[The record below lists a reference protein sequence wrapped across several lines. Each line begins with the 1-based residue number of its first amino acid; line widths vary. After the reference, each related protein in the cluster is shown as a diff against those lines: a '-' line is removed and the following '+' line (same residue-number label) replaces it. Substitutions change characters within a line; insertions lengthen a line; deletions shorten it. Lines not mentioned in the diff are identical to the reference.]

1 MNTNKPTASIN
12 VSVNKSEGSPFW
24 MASFTGPDGK
34 QKRRSTKVPV
44 GGGIFCG
51 EKLSAKQAE
60 KRALLV
66 GAQLAEEEYKEH
78 HTHDNT
84 TVREHLNNYF
94 RRVVSR
100 LSPSSHSTNS
110 TAFRRLCVW
119 LGKRADE
126 PLRLFT
132 KGDAKLYLEMRRKLC
147 RATTVVREA
156 CCFKVAFED
165 AIDLDII
172 SKNPWRGIRIPADR
186 GKEKLQA
193 EPFTMEEIKFIID
206 NFPPEWSSA
215 VRCSFETFG
224 QRLGDIRRL
233 KWKQFDWE
241 KRVVRFV
248 TGKNDRVLQQPM
260 RDNFYSW
267 ARAEYEARGCDD
279 EAFVHPN
286 LARQTK
292 SVSGEFTR
300 LLEVYK
306 IGERQD
312 EYLEGNRKSH
322 RTKTFH
328 SVRRAAATLIHAA
341 GFSETMAMKL
351 VGHKSSAV
359 HEVYVKPDV
368 EQLRALVE
376 CMPGS

>member
-1 MNTNKPTASIN
+1 MNTMNTNKPIN

-24 MASFTGPDGK
+24 MASFIGPDGK

-44 GGGIFCG
+44 AGGIFQG

-66 GAQLAEEEYKEH
+66 GAQLAEAEYQEH

-94 RRVVSR
+94 RRVVSK
-100 LSPSSHSTNS
+100 LSPSSHSTNK
-110 TAFRRLCVW
+110 TAFNRLCEW

-132 KGDAKLYLEMRRKLC
+132 KSDAKLYLEMRRDKV
-147 RATTVVREA
+147 RATTVNREA

-165 AIDLDII
+165 AVDLDII
-172 SKNPWRGIRIPADR
+172 QKNPWRGIKIRPDR
-186 GKEKLQA
+186 GKEKLLA
-193 EPFTMEEIKFIID
+193 DPFTMEEIQYMID

-224 QRLGDIRRL
+224 QRLGDIRVL

-248 TGKNDRVLQQPM
+248 TGKNDSVLHQPM
-260 RDNFYSW
+260 RDHFYDW

-279 EAFVHPN
+279 EAYVHPN

-292 SVSGEFTR
+292 SVSGDFTK
-300 LLEVYK
+300 LLELHK

-312 EYLEGNRKSH
+312 GFLEGDRKGQ

-376 CMPGS
+376 RMPGS

>member
-1 MNTNKPTASIN
+1 MNAEHNIKCSIN
-12 VSVNKSEGSPFW
+12 ADPKSPYWFVSY
-24 MASFTGPDGK
+24 TGPDGK

-44 GGGIFCG
+44 AGGFFKG
-51 EKLSAKQAE
+51 EKLSPKQAE
-60 KRALLV
+60 KRALIV
-66 GAQLAEEEYKEH
+66 GAQIAEAEYKEH
-78 HTHDNT
+78 HTLDNT

-94 RRVVSR
+94 RRVVSK
-100 LSPSSHSTNS
+100 LSPSSHSTNK
-110 TAFRRLCVW
+110 TAFNRICTW

-132 KGDAKLYLEMRRKLC
+132 KGDAKLYLEMRRDKV
-147 RATTVVREA
+147 RATTVIREA

-165 AIDLDII
+165 AVDLEII
-172 SKNPWRGIRIPADR
+172 PKNPWRGIKIRPDR
-186 GKEKLQA
+186 GQEKLVA
-193 EPFTMEEIKFIID
+193 EPFTLEEVQFIID

-224 QRLGDIRRL
+224 QRLGDIRKL

-248 TGKNDRVLQQPM
+248 TGKNGHVLNQPM
-260 RDNFYSW
+260 RDHFYAW

-300 LLEVYK
+300 LLEIYK

-312 EYLEGNRKSH
+312 GFLEGDRKSQ

-376 CMPGS
+376 RMPGS